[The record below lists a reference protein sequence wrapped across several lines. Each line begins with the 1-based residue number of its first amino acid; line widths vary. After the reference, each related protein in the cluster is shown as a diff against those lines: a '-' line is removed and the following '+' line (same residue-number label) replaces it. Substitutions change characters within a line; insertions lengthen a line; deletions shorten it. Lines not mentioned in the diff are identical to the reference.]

1 MVIRNERLIRDIMP
15 EMEQNLALTEPGI
28 MTTPVEYGKIITIS
42 FQVSNSNKFT
52 VAVTK
57 RYATV
62 NVHFMIR
69 ESYE

>member
-1 MVIRNERLIRDIMP
+1 
-15 EMEQNLALTEPGI
+15 
-28 MTTPVEYGKIITIS
+28 MTTPVGYGKIITIS

-57 RYATV
+57 RYAAV
-62 NVHFMIR
+62 NVYFMIR